1 MNNTAIR
8 RARTAGVVSVAAF
21 AVGTSCLFGSGAAS
35 AHVTASAAG
44 LKQGG
49 YGVITL
55 NVPNESDTNAATNT
69 LIVAIP
75 HLKAARPQ
83 AKPGWNAVI
92 QKDPATDEVV
102 SITWTAAPGNPGIPA
117 DQFDQF
123 QFSGGPLPSAP
134 EMALPA
140 TQKYADGET
149 VDWNQPTPADG
160 AEPEHPAPTVK
171 LGPKD
176 KNAMGDDDDISSDDS
191 TASVG
196 HSDGKDDTARWLGGA
211 GIVIGALGLG
221 AAAGSL
227 LTRKKGGDKS

>member
-8 RARTAGVVSVAAF
+8 RVRTAGVVSVAAF

-35 AHVTASAAG
+35 AHVTASATG

-55 NVPNESDTNAATNT
+55 NVPNESDTNASTT
-69 LIVAIP
+69 ELIVTVP
-75 HLKAARPQ
+75 HLKAAMPQ
-83 AKPGWNAVI
+83 SKPGWNVAV
-92 QKDPATDEVV
+92 QKDPATAEVV
-102 SITWTAAPGNPGIPA
+102 SITWTAAPGTPGIPA

-123 QFSGGPLPSAP
+123 QLEGGPLPSTP
-134 EMALPA
+134 EMSLPA
-140 TQKYADGET
+140 TQKYSDGT
-149 VDWNQPTPADG
+149 VVDWNQPTPENGD
-160 AEPEHPAPTVK
+160 EPEHPAPTVK
-171 LGPKD
+171 LAPKSAGGHD
-176 KNAMGDDDDISSDDS
+176 HGGSDDEA
-191 TASVG
+191 TE
-196 HSDGKDDTARWLGGA
+196 SDDHADSQDDTARWLGGA